1 MALKSLGNIGA
12 ASDSIKR
19 YLESIIE
26 NSQIDAGIRVSAVE
40 VYRRL
45 PCAESL
51 EYFESIFRNGDVDV
65 EVRIASY
72 LQIMRCPNYMTVR
85 TVKHNL
91 ENEEVNQGDISNTA
105 FCLIMFK

>member
-12 ASDSIKR
+12 VSDSIKR
-19 YLESIIE
+19 YLVSIIE
-26 NSQIDAGIRVSAVE
+26 DSQIDAGIRVSAVE
-40 VYRRL
+40 AYRRL

-51 EYFESIFRNGDVDV
+51 DYFGSIYRNLDVDA

-72 LQIMRCPNYMTVR
+72 LQIMRCPNYQTLR

-91 ENEEVNQGDISNTA
+91 ENEEVNQGDTLKL
-105 FCLIMFK
+105 FFG